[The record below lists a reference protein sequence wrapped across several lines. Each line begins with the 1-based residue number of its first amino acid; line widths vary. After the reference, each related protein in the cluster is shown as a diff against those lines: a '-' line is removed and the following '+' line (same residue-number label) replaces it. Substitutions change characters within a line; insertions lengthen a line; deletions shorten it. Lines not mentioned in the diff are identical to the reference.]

1 MGNVGAF
8 KSDECHLLVCP
19 QRDLKKRVFFAL
31 LAIISFSQIKITVII
46 LLELRLMLF

>member
-1 MGNVGAF
+1 MPFVGVPT
-8 KSDECHLLVCP
+8 KG
-19 QRDLKKRVFFAL
+19 LKKRVFFAL